1 MFNKKE
7 FEIDLKRYL
16 TFLQMEKGLAEN
28 TLISYKQDLE
38 KFSLYLEK
46 TKLNHIDL
54 PENQALNFVKA
65 ESVKGISFSTQAHL
79 ITVVKS
85 FYKYLLAEDKMD
97 FNPMSNIASPKK
109 WKTLPKYLTIDQV
122 SQLLELPD
130 LEKPLGQRDK
140 AILELMYAT
149 GLRISEAI
157 SLKNDNLY
165 MEDNFLRVV
174 GKGGKERVIPFGEKA
189 REYVEKYLANARPL
203 LLKHN
208 LTDFIFLNRNGGSLS
223 RQGLWKVFKGYALTL
238 GVYSTLTPHTLRHS
252 FATHLLEKG
261 ADLRSIQLMLGH
273 SNISTTEIYTYV
285 AKTRIKK
292 IYDQYHPRSQVKE
305 IPKVGDA

>member
-38 KFSLYLEK
+38 KFRLYLDK

-54 PENQALNFVKA
+54 PENQALNFVKV

-79 ITVVKS
+79 ITVLKS
-85 FYKYLLAEDKMD
+85 FYKHLIAEDKMD

-149 GLRISEAI
+149 GLRISETI

-189 REYVEKYLANARPL
+189 REYLENYLTNARPL

-208 LTDFIFLNRNGGSLS
+208 LNDFIFLNRNGGPLS
-223 RQGLWKVFKGYALTL
+223 RQGLWKVVKGYARTL

-285 AKTRIKK
+285 AKTRVKK
-292 IYDQYHPRSQVKE
+292 IYDQYHPRSKVKE
-305 IPKVGDA
+305 VPKPA

>member
-1 MFNKKE
+1 MFIKKE
-7 FEIDLKRYL
+7 FETDLKRYL

-38 KFSLYLEK
+38 KFSLYLHEK
-46 TKLNHIDL
+46 KLNHIDL

-65 ESVKGISFSTQAHL
+65 ESIKGSSFSTQAHL
-79 ITVVKS
+79 ITVLKN
-85 FYKYLLAEDKMD
+85 FYKYLVAEDKMD
-97 FNPMSNIASPKK
+97 FNPISNIASPKK

-122 SQLLELPD
+122 SELLELPD
-130 LEKPLGQRDK
+130 MEKPLGQRDK

-157 SLKNDNLY
+157 TLKKDNLY

-189 REYVEKYLANARPL
+189 REYLENYLTNTRSL

-208 LTDFIFLNRNGGSLS
+208 LNDLIFLNRNGEPLS
-223 RQGLWKVFKGYALTL
+223 RQGLWKVFKGYARTL

-292 IYDQYHPRSQVKE
+292 VYDQYHPRSRASGNKE
-305 IPKVGDA
+305 

>member
-1 MFNKKE
+1 MFNKNE
-7 FEIDLKRYL
+7 FETELKRYL

-38 KFSLYLEK
+38 KFGLYLYEK
-46 TKLNHIDL
+46 KLNHIDL
-54 PENQALNFVKA
+54 PEHQALDFIKT
-65 ESVKGISFSTQAHL
+65 ESVKGSSFSTQAHL
-79 ITVVKS
+79 ISVLKS
-85 FYKYLLAEDKMD
+85 FYKYLIAEDKMD
-97 FNPMSNIASPKK
+97 YNPISNIASPKK

-130 LEKPLGQRDK
+130 LGKPIGQRDK

-149 GLRISEAI
+149 GLRISEVI
-157 SLKNDNLY
+157 HLTFDHVY
-165 MEDNFLRVV
+165 MEDNFLRVK
-174 GKGGKERVIPFGEKA
+174 GKGNKERVVPFGEKA
-189 REYVEKYLANARPL
+189 REYLENYLTHARSL
-203 LLKHN
+203 LLKHHLN
-208 LTDFIFLNRNGGSLS
+208 DFIFLNRNGEPLS
-223 RQGLWKVFKGYALTL
+223 RQGLWKVIKGYARTL

-285 AKTRIKK
+285 AKTRVKK
-292 IYDQYHPRSQVKE
+292 IYDQYHPRSRVPSNKE
-305 IPKVGDA
+305 

>member
-38 KFSLYLEK
+38 KFSLYLQK
-46 TKLNHIDL
+46 KKINHIDL
-54 PENQALNFVKA
+54 PENQALNFVKD
-65 ESVKGISFSTQAHL
+65 ESVKGSSFSTQAHL
-79 ITVVKS
+79 ITVLKS
-85 FYKYLLAEDKMD
+85 FYKYLIAEDKMD
-97 FNPMSNIASPKK
+97 FNPISNIASPKK

-122 SQLLELPD
+122 SELLELPD
-130 LEKPLGQRDK
+130 LGKPLGQRDK

-157 SLKNDNLY
+157 TLKKDNLY
-165 MEDNFLRVV
+165 LEDNFLRVV

-189 REYVEKYLANARPL
+189 REYLENYLTNARPL
-203 LLKHN
+203 LLKHHLN
-208 LTDFIFLNRNGGSLS
+208 DFIFLNRNGEPLS
-223 RQGLWKVFKGYALTL
+223 RQGLWKVFKGYARTL

-292 IYDQYHPRSQVKE
+292 VYDQYHPRSKVKE
-305 IPKVGDA
+305 VPKVGSA